1 MPNFDLR
8 GEWKTPIGLT
18 SIRGRNYDFI
28 TKKQNNFPFFL
39 VITINFVFLQKDFS
53 TKTLQ
58 IKTMRIKTYLLAL
71 ALLLFGSSTVA
82 AAVDYSNDKDYKVL
96 YEAMHHAFND
106 GDSAKFFPAVQA
118 LERYLFD
125 KNDLHGYYTQRC
137 NEIVFQMNQQR
148 IYEAYKLARELSKE
162 LREKKIYTEMYMA
175 MNMLGHINRYCGNK
189 EEAKEN
195 WREVLRLMEENGYYS
210 SMPSIYMNIV
220 NVALDDSPQEA
231 DSLLELAKAI
241 ALKHCPERVFD
252 IETRRT
258 LSYYYRGDYNRFLKG
273 YESYKKGE
281 AEGKSSVHGR
291 EIEVY
296 HEALLGNT
304 DEAVKMAREELGDEG
319 LDAIT
324 FIYEKAGRW
333 EEAFHA
339 LKKQTT
345 ASDSI
350 DNVVLTNSMMGI
362 RDEMMIYEAERTSAR
377 HQFYMMSA
385 VILLLTLLAL
395 ALFYIVQARRRH
407 FKQLKKAYE
416 QALESDKMKTAFIQN
431 ISHEVRTPLNIIS
444 GFSQVI
450 ADPDLD
456 AGIEERREI
465 ARMTQKNA
473 RLITSLIDEML
484 LLSLNDNS
492 ESTKKE
498 NLVKVN
504 NLMRDLLQEIKYNL
518 APKTDIRFES
528 TLPDDFTILTNEYQ
542 LRIIVN
548 ALVDNAIKNTP
559 KGSILVKVDKP
570 SDDVLNL
577 IVEDTGCGIPASE
590 AEHIFE
596 RFVKL
601 DDFKEG
607 IGLGLPLCRMLIE
620 KLGGTVR
627 LDTTYTQGARFIV
640 TLPIS

>member
-1 MPNFDLR
+1 MM
-8 GEWKTPIGLT
+8 
-18 SIRGRNYDFI
+18 IRTF
-28 TKKQNNFPFFL
+28 
-39 VITINFVFLQKDFS
+39 
-53 TKTLQ
+53 
-58 IKTMRIKTYLLAL
+58 LLAIAFIL
-71 ALLLFGSSTVA
+71 SGSSTVL
-82 AAVDYSNDKDYKVL
+82 AAVDYSNDKDYKML
-96 YEAMHHAFND
+96 YDAMHHAFND
-106 GDSAKFFPAVQA
+106 GDSAKFYPA
-118 LERYLFD
+118 LEALQKYLLD
-125 KNDLHGYYTQRC
+125 KEDLHGYYTQRC

-162 LREKKIYTEMYMA
+162 LREKKVDTEMYMA
-175 MNMLGHINRYCGNK
+175 MNMMGHINRYCGNK

-195 WREVLRLMEENGYYS
+195 WREVLKLMEENGYYS

-220 NVALDDSPQEA
+220 NVALDDSVEEA
-231 DSLLELAKAI
+231 DSLLEAAKII

-258 LSYYYRGDYNRFLKG
+258 LSYYYRGDYDKFLKG
-273 YESYKKGE
+273 YEAYKKGV

-291 EIEVY
+291 SIEVY
-296 HEALLGNT
+296 HEALLGHT

-319 LDAIT
+319 MDAISI
-324 FIYEKAGRW
+324 IYEKAGRW

-339 LKKQTT
+339 LKQQTE

-362 RDEMMIYEAERTSAR
+362 RDEMMIYEAERKTAR
-377 HQFYMMSA
+377 NQLYMLSA
-385 VILLLTLLAL
+385 VIILLTLLAT
-395 ALFYIVQARRRH
+395 ALFYITQSRRRH
-407 FKQLKKAYE
+407 LKELKKAYA

-450 ADPDLD
+450 ADPDLN
-456 AGIEERREI
+456 AGFEERREI
-465 ARMTQKNA
+465 AMMTQKNA
-473 RLITSLIDEML
+473 RLITTLIDEML
-484 LLSLNDNS
+484 LISLNDNS
-492 ESTKKE
+492 EATKKDNTVE
-498 NLVKVN
+498 VN
-504 NLMRDLLQEIKYNL
+504 KLMRYLLQEMKPNIST
-518 APKTDIRFES
+518 KTELRYES
-528 TLPDDFTILTNEYQ
+528 TLPDDFNFLTNEFQ

-559 KGSILVKVDKP
+559 EGSIILKADKL
-570 SDDVLNL
+570 SDDLLTLV
-577 IVEDTGCGIPASE
+577 VEDTGCGIPAKE

-601 DDFKEG
+601 DTFKEG

-620 KLGGTVR
+620 KLGGSIR
-627 LDTTYTQGARFIV
+627 LDTSYTKGARFVV

>member
-1 MPNFDLR
+1 MM
-8 GEWKTPIGLT
+8 
-18 SIRGRNYDFI
+18 IRTF
-28 TKKQNNFPFFL
+28 
-39 VITINFVFLQKDFS
+39 
-53 TKTLQ
+53 
-58 IKTMRIKTYLLAL
+58 LLAIAFIL
-71 ALLLFGSSTVA
+71 SGSGTVL
-82 AAVDYSNDKDYKVL
+82 AAVDYSNDKDYKML
-96 YEAMHHAFND
+96 YDAMHHAFND
-106 GDSAKFFPAVQA
+106 GDSAKFYPA
-118 LERYLFD
+118 LEALQKYLLD
-125 KNDLHGYYTQRC
+125 KEDLHGYYTQRC

-162 LREKKIYTEMYMA
+162 LREKKVDTEMYMA
-175 MNMLGHINRYCGNK
+175 MNMMGHINRYCGNK

-195 WREVLRLMEENGYYS
+195 WREVLKLMEENGYYS

-220 NVALDDSPQEA
+220 NVALDDSVEEA
-231 DSLLELAKAI
+231 DSLLEAAKII

-258 LSYYYRGDYNRFLKG
+258 LSYYYRGDYDKFLKG
-273 YESYKKGE
+273 YEAYKKGV

-291 EIEVY
+291 SIEVY
-296 HEALLGNT
+296 HEALLGHT

-319 LDAIT
+319 MDAIT
-324 FIYEKAGRW
+324 IIYEKAGRW

-339 LKKQTT
+339 LKQQTE

-362 RDEMMIYEAERTSAR
+362 RDEMMIYEAERKTAR
-377 HQFYMMSA
+377 NQLYMLSA
-385 VILLLTLLAL
+385 VIILLTLLAT
-395 ALFYIVQARRRH
+395 ALFYITQSRRRH
-407 FKQLKKAYE
+407 LKELKKAYA

-450 ADPDLD
+450 ADPDLN
-456 AGIEERREI
+456 AGFEERREI
-465 ARMTQKNA
+465 AMMTQKNA
-473 RLITSLIDEML
+473 RLITTLIDEML
-484 LLSLNDNS
+484 LISLNDNS
-492 ESTKKE
+492 EATKKDNTVE
-498 NLVKVN
+498 VN
-504 NLMRDLLQEIKYNL
+504 KLMRYLLQEMKPNIST
-518 APKTDIRFES
+518 KTELRYES
-528 TLPDDFTILTNEYQ
+528 TLPDDFNFLTNEFQ

-559 KGSILVKVDKP
+559 EGSIILKADKP
-570 SDDVLNL
+570 SDDLLTLV
-577 IVEDTGCGIPASE
+577 VEDTGCGIPAKE

-601 DDFKEG
+601 DTFKEG

-620 KLGGTVR
+620 KLGGSIR
-627 LDTTYTQGARFIV
+627 LDTSYTKGARFVV